1 MQNNKFSESII
12 SGILL
17 RSRLIDLPYNI
28 MKKLSQNITHRDFI
42 TIYYGSMLMAH
53 IDSALAPREKDF
65 LLELADLGHINNKEI
80 DQLNKANKD
89 DIFKMIDSLSSERAR
104 KVFILAIA
112 TMALADNVLAKE
124 EIQFLEIL
132 SKQLNVGTVRIDNLT
147 YDKSQQMV
155 LKMLNSV
162 S

>member
-1 MQNNKFSESII
+1 
-12 SGILL
+12 
-17 RSRLIDLPYNI
+17 
-28 MKKLSQNITHRDFI
+28 
-42 TIYYGSMLMAH
+42 MLMAH
-53 IDSALAPREKDF
+53 IDNVLAPREKDF

-80 DQLNKANKD
+80 DELNKAKKD
-89 DIFKMIDSLSSERAR
+89 DIFKMVDSLSSKRAR
-104 KVFILAIA
+104 KIFILAIA

-124 EIQFLEIL
+124 EIHFLDNI
-132 SKQLNVGTVRIDNLT
+132 SKQLNVGTIRIDNLT